1 MTTEEYAAHALSPP
15 VLHELREAVSN
26 NKWLEWD
33 HLDQGIVQLI
43 KKLPRDSAVEKLQEI
58 SYHSFK
64 NVDNIK
70 GCIMSILNSKIR
82 EDRRRQ

>member
-1 MTTEEYAAHALSPP
+1 M
-15 VLHELREAVSN
+15 
-26 NKWLEWD
+26 
-33 HLDQGIVQLI
+33 
-43 KKLPRDSAVEKLQEI
+43 

-82 EDRRRQ
+82 EDRRNRWAGAGFRGGWPGGGFGGFRVSGRPGAGLGVSGFQGGPGRVWGFQGVGGS